1 MQNTYSTSD
10 VVYGPAWSF
19 HDFGRIPVE
28 ERQLIDFIF
37 VNGQVV
43 ANKFRVIAD
52 KPDNVYL
59 SDHAPILA
67 NLTIR

>member
-1 MQNTYSTSD
+1 MLLPTQAIFTGFFSC
-10 VVYGPAWSF
+10 
-19 HDFGRIPVE
+19 DFGRIPVE

-52 KPDNVYL
+52 KPDNGYL